1 MKTFRVVAAI
11 AAVLSFA
18 GVAHASSASTDATG
32 GHYEWRL
39 SPTYGP
45 RAPLAAPQRVWVPE
59 VEKTAMFTPGGHYE
73 WQSGVNFGPRASFA
87 APRRVWVPD
96 HAQAR
101 NGGVGTQSAMK
112 PASSASVG

>member
-45 RAPLAAPQRVWVPE
+45 RAPRRAAARMGTRGREDCHV
-59 VEKTAMFTPGGHYE
+59 H
-73 WQSGVNFGPRASFA
+73 S
-87 APRRVWVPD
+87 RRPL
-96 HAQAR
+96 
-101 NGGVGTQSAMK
+101 
-112 PASSASVG
+112 